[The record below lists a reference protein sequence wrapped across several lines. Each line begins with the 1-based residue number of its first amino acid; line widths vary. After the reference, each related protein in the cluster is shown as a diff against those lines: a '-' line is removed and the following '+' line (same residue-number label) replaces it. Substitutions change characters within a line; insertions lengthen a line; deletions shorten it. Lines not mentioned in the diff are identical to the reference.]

1 LVEGHRGNQQR
12 STEEKEFCCR
22 HADSFALPLLVN
34 QTGSC
39 TAMLIGCILLISQ
52 AGNSTIRSMGVAP
65 RSTAWLW
72 IALIWAGVGLF
83 DATQTIF
90 VMRAEGMHHA
100 WIRLFFRG
108 VVEWLPWALATPIV
122 LTLGR
127 RYPPVKVRP
136 ISTWG
141 FHLATCAVVGL
152 VHAVWIAELDVLL
165 NPWADPNPP
174 GRFIPF
180 WLDKFYNGLLSY
192 VILYAAILAI
202 SYVLESRDRLARQRT
217 ETAQLNEQLSKA
229 QLNAL
234 RRQIEPHFLFNALN
248 AIAGLVREKRNDI
261 AVDMIAGLSD
271 FLRRTVQDSDRQQV
285 PLAEEMEF
293 LQNYLDIQK
302 LRFADR
308 LQLTVDVPRELLPVQ
323 VPSLILQPMV
333 ENAIKHGIAKRA
345 QGGAIKIS
353 ASRSNGRLTLNVYND
368 GPNLPRDWDRAQL
381 GIGMTNTR
389 TRLRSLY
396 GDEFA
401 LSMRNQAPGGVEVSI
416 SLPFVCTTVPKG

>member
-1 LVEGHRGNQQR
+1 M
-12 STEEKEFCCR
+12 STTR
-22 HADSFALPLLVN
+22 TPSP
-34 QTGSC
+34 
-39 TAMLIGCILLISQ
+39 I
-52 AGNSTIRSMGVAP
+52 P
-65 RSTAWLW
+65 WLW

-100 WIRLFFRG
+100 WMRLFLRLLVG
-108 VVEWLPWALATPIV
+108 WLPWALATPLV

-127 RYPPVKVRP
+127 RYPPVKIRL
-136 ISTWG
+136 ISTWI

-152 VHAVWIAELDVLL
+152 VHAAWIAGLDMLL

-174 GRFIPF
+174 GPFIPF

-192 VILYAAILAI
+192 VVLYSAILAI
-202 SYVLESRDRLARQRT
+202 SYVLDSRERLARQQT
-217 ETAQLNEQLSKA
+217 ETAQLNAQLSKA

-248 AIAGLVREKRNDI
+248 AISGLVREKRNDA

-271 FLRRTVQDSDRQQV
+271 FLRRTVQDSGRQQV

-293 LQNYLDIQK
+293 LQKYLDIQK
-302 LRFADR
+302 VRFADR
-308 LQLTVDVPRELLPVQ
+308 LQLTVDVPRELLPAQ

-333 ENAIKHGIAKRA
+333 ENAVKHGIAKRA

-353 ASRSNGRLTLNVYND
+353 AFRSNGRLTLSVYND
-368 GPNLPRDWDRAQL
+368 GPNLLQDWDATQS
-381 GIGMTNTR
+381 GIGIANTR
-389 TRLRSLY
+389 TRLQSLY
-396 GDEFA
+396 GNDFE
-401 LSMRNQAPGGVEVSI
+401 LSIRNQAPGGVEVSV
-416 SLPFVCTTVPKG
+416 SVPFVSTTVAKE